1 MATMDQVSVAE
12 GLALVAEGVTR
23 LEAATTASD
32 RQTIADTVR
41 VVLRKLVQE
50 AGYPEA
56 LSWPTEPQWVS
67 LFTE

>member
-1 MATMDQVSVAE
+1 MAMMEKVSFAE

-32 RQTIADTVR
+32 RQAIADTVR

-56 LSWPTEPQWVS
+56 LSWAAEPQWVS
-67 LFTE
+67 LFR